1 MLKLIYSGEFEIGD
15 CVLRVPMQTRFPQ
28 ICQRLVESSGRLRMR
43 TNCFV
48 QKTLC
53 LPKPLRILYLC
64 AHICGY
70 DFSCPVLPNGVQ
82 TPTSPARPD
91 YAAHDQVA
99 VYF

>member
-1 MLKLIYSGEFEIGD
+1 
-15 CVLRVPMQTRFPQ
+15 MQTK
-28 ICQRLVESSGRLRMR
+28 
-43 TNCFV
+43 CFV
-48 QKTLC
+48 QKEKTLC
-53 LPKPLRILYLC
+53 LTEPLRILYLC